1 MKISVSFDGEL
12 SKKSLFLAMTMFF
25 AAAAVK
31 LIQQRNELDLL
42 HKFYLDKFQNEK
54 DNRKLTNEIEQVKEV
69 KKVKEVVEE
78 QNLEELSE
86 SSEQQKNTTS
96 LFRFVVNTANK
107 KYHTRSCNAAKKLA
121 AEKSNEEVVQAENLE
136 EAKKIMSENGYELCG
151 LCDR

>member
-54 DNRKLTNEIEQVKEV
+54 DNRKLTNEIEQ
-69 KKVKEVVEE
+69 VKEVVEE

-136 EAKKIMSENGYELCG
+136 EAKKIMSEKGYELCG

>member
-69 KKVKEVVEE
+69 VEE

-96 LFRFVVNTANK
+96 LFRF
-107 KYHTRSCNAAKKLA
+107 
-121 AEKSNEEVVQAENLE
+121 EKNLLNPL
-136 EAKKIMSENGYELCG
+136 KIASLLLE
-151 LCDR
+151 

>member
-54 DNRKLTNEIEQVKEV
+54 DKRKLTNEIQQ
-69 KKVKEVVEE
+69 VKEVVEE

>member
-69 KKVKEVVEE
+69 VEE

-121 AEKSNEEVVQAENLE
+121 AEKSYEEVVQAENLE
-136 EAKKIMSENGYELCG
+136 EAKKIMSEKGYELCG

>member
-54 DNRKLTNEIEQVKEV
+54 DNRKLTNEIEQ
-69 KKVKEVVEE
+69 VKEVVEE

>member
-1 MKISVSFDGEL
+1 VKISVSFDGEL

-54 DNRKLTNEIEQVKEV
+54 DNRKLTNEIEQ
-69 KKVKEVVEE
+69 VKEVVEE